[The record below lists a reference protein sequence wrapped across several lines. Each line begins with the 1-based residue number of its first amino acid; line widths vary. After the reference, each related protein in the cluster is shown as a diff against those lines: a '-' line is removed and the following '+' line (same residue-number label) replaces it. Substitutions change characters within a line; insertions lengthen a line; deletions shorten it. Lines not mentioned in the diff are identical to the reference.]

1 MKLKVR
7 LLCIGIFLSSLLFRV
22 NAQNNIVVTGKV
34 TNKTSGLA
42 LEGVSV
48 VNEKTHK
55 STQTNESGSFTISVE
70 KGATLTFS
78 YVGMSP
84 YKYKVNAAEA
94 IAIQMDEE
102 IKKNDE
108 VIVVGYGTQK
118 VTKVS
123 GAISTVKSADI
134 EKLKPVRAEDALQG
148 RAAGVNV
155 ISSGSPGGKPTVF
168 VRGIP
173 SYKGSDPLVVVDGA
187 VETLDDLNS
196 INSADIESINVLK
209 DAATTAIYGVKG
221 GNGVILVTTK
231 SGRKNKK
238 AEFNYSSNYGIQEV
252 ARKLPVLNA
261 TEYAAIVNEG
271 RLVDGNSIAFTDLSK
286 LGVGTNWQNQIFKS
300 SPMQS
305 HSITARGG
313 AENITYF
320 VSGAYTGQDGIVG
333 GGDKSYF
340 NRYNATSNLSID
352 LTSKLKLL
360 SNISFVNIR
369 GASVPENAINSVISN
384 AINFDPTAP
393 IYNNVPGTV
402 GDFSVSKNI
411 ISEIVNPLTQL
422 ANVFNKSNTNKLY
435 GKIELQYNLLKNLK
449 ITSRYGF
456 TNVDISNKSFSPLIY
471 YGSNHTSSTLKAD
484 GTSNGTGHN
493 AVSYDKDTYYNYT
506 LETFGNYTFKVA
518 KEHSFDVLVGISAA
532 KNTGNVVS
540 ASRQDVPNNS
550 WNWADFTAATGNA
563 SNGGVGGG
571 EYRFEK
577 RNISYF
583 SRVNYDYQE
592 KYLASFSLR
601 RDGSYEFGANNK
613 FGTFYAGSLGWL
625 VSSESFYKFKAIDYL
640 KIRGSYGVTGNDN
653 IDHPQYLQ
661 IYTGIYEYG
670 KGNNTGYVFNGS
682 PVNGSTLSTFANP
695 DLKWEQQKQFN
706 FGFDARLIKNRL
718 SLTVDYFERNISGLL
733 FTPQLSMYLGTSAA
747 PFANV
752 GTTQTKGL
760 DLSVGYT
767 QPISKDLKLSSNV
780 TFTTAKNLVTETSSG
795 YIQGGTYGIPTSYSV
810 TRYEKGRAPG
820 YFYGYKAIGIFQT
833 QEEIAKNPTQSN
845 AQPGDIRFA
854 DINGDGKISDSDRTM
869 IGNPFPKFTIGW
881 NISLEYKSFDFNVYI
896 YSSSG
901 NDIYRAYERNLAF
914 TNKYR
919 GILSRWTGAGTT
931 NDPKSPRVT
940 FADPN
945 INTRAS
951 DRYIEDGSFIK
962 IKDIQLGYT
971 VPATLYKSK
980 IFNKIRLYMQVK
992 NALVLTKYS
1001 GLDPEIA
1008 GGIFDTGVDRGNYP
1022 QARIYSMGIDCK
1034 F

>member
-7 LLCIGIFLSSLLFRV
+7 LLCIGIFLSSLLFRAT
-22 NAQNNIVVTGKV
+22 AQNNIVVTGKV
-34 TNKTSGLA
+34 SNKSSGLA
-42 LEGVSV
+42 LEGASV

-55 STQTNESGSFTISVE
+55 STQTNESGKFTISVE
-70 KGATLTFS
+70 KGATITIT
-78 YVGMSP
+78 YIGMTP
-84 YKYKVNAAEA
+84 YKYKVNTSDNVSV
-94 IAIQMDEE
+94 QMEE
-102 IKKNDE
+102 DIKKNDE

-187 VETLDDLNS
+187 VESLDDLNS
-196 INSADIESINVLK
+196 INSADIESITVLK

-231 SGRKNKK
+231 TGRKNKK
-238 AEFNYSSNYGIQEV
+238 AEFNYSSNYGMQEV

-261 TEYAAIVNEG
+261 TEYGAIVNEG
-271 RLVDGNSIAFTDLSK
+271 RLVDGNSIVFTDLSK
-286 LGVGTNWQNQIFKS
+286 LGVGTNWQDQIFKNAIL
-300 SPMQS
+300 QS
-305 HSITARGG
+305 HSVTARGG

-320 VSGAYTGQDGIVG
+320 VSAAYTGQDGIVG

-402 GDFSVSKNI
+402 GEYSVSNNI

-435 GKIELQYNLLKNLK
+435 GKMELQYNLLKNLK

-456 TNVDISNKSFSPLIY
+456 TNVDITNKSFTPLVF
-471 YGSNHTSSTLKAD
+471 YGVNHTSSKLKAD
-484 GTSNGTGHN
+484 GTSNGLGHN
-493 AVSYDKDTYYNYT
+493 SVSHDKDTYYNYT
-506 LETFGNYTFKVA
+506 LETFGNYTFKLA
-518 KEHSFDVLVGISAA
+518 KDHSFDLLLGISAS

-540 ASRQDVPNNS
+540 ASREDVPNNS
-550 WNWADFTAATGNA
+550 WDWADFTSATG
-563 SNGGVGGG
+563 SGLSVSGGA
-571 EYRFEK
+571 YRFEK
-577 RNISYF
+577 RNLSYF
-583 SRVNYDYQE
+583 RRINYDFQE
-592 KYLASFSLR
+592 KYLASLSLR
-601 RDGSYEFGANNK
+601 RDGSYEFGTNNK
-613 FGTFYAGSLGWL
+613 FGNFYAGSLGWV
-625 VSSESFYKFKAIDYL
+625 VSSENFYKFKAIDYL
-640 KIRGSYGVTGNDN
+640 KIRGSYGLTGNDN

-670 KGNNTGYVFNGS
+670 KGNNTGYAFNGS

-706 FGFDARLIKNRL
+706 FGFDARLIKNKL
-718 SLTVDYFERNISGLL
+718 SITVDYFERNISGLL
-733 FTPQLSMYLGTSAA
+733 FIPQLSLYLGTSAA
-747 PFANV
+747 PYANV

-760 DLSVGYT
+760 DMSIGYT
-767 QPISKDLKLSSNV
+767 QPITKDLKLSSNV
-780 TFTTAKNLVTETSSG
+780 TFTTATNLVTETSSG
-795 YIQGGTYGIPTSYSV
+795 FISGGTYGIPTKYDV
-810 TRYEKGRAPG
+810 TRYQAGFAPG
-820 YFYGYKAIGIFQT
+820 YFYGYKTLGLFQT
-833 QEEIAKNPTQSN
+833 QDEIAKSPTQAN
-845 AQPGDIRFA
+845 AQPGDIKYA
-854 DINGDGKISDSDRTM
+854 DINGDGKISDSDKTM
-869 IGNPFPKFTIGW
+869 IGNPFPKFTVGW
-881 NISLEYKSFDFNVYI
+881 NFSLEYKSFDFNLYI
-896 YSSSG
+896 YASQG

-971 VPATLYKSK
+971 IPSTLYKGK
-980 IFNKIRLYMQVK
+980 IFNKIRLYTQVK
-992 NALVLTKYS
+992 NAFTFTKYS

-1008 GGIFDTGVDRGNYP
+1008 GGIFDTGVDRGSYP

>member
-7 LLCIGIFLSSLLFRV
+7 FLCIGIFLSSLLFRV
-22 NAQNNIVVTGKV
+22 NAQSNIIVTGKV
-34 TNKTSGLA
+34 TNKATGAA
-42 LEGVSV
+42 LEGASV

-55 STQTNESGSFTISVE
+55 STQTSVSGDFTISVE
-70 KGATLTFS
+70 KGATLTIT
-78 YVGMSP
+78 YIGMSP
-84 YKYKVNAAEA
+84 YKYKVNTAGA
-94 IAIQMDEE
+94 ITIQMDED

-155 ISSGSPGGKPTVF
+155 ISSGTPGGKPTVF

-261 TEYAAIVNEG
+261 TEYGAIVNEG

-286 LGVGTNWQNQIFKS
+286 LGVGVNWQDQVFKNA
-300 SPMQS
+300 PLQS

-313 AENITYF
+313 AENVTYF

-340 NRYNATSNLSID
+340 NRYNATSNLNID
-352 LTSKLKLL
+352 LSSKLKLL

-384 AINFDPTAP
+384 AINFDPTVP
-393 IYNNVPGTV
+393 VYNNVPGTV
-402 GDFSVSKNI
+402 GLYSVSNNI

-435 GKIELQYNLLKNLK
+435 GKLELQYNLLKNLK
-449 ITSRYGF
+449 ITTRYGF
-456 TNVDISNKSFSPLIY
+456 TNVDITNKSFSPLVF
-471 YGSNHTSSTLKAD
+471 YGTNHTSSKLKAD
-484 GTSNGTGHN
+484 GTSNGLGHN
-493 AVSYDKDTYYNYT
+493 SVSHSKDTYYNYT
-506 LETFGNYTFKVA
+506 LETFGNYTFKLA
-518 KEHSFDVLVGISAA
+518 KDHSFDLLLGISAA

-540 ASRQDVPNNS
+540 ASREDVPNNS
-550 WNWADFTAATGNA
+550 WDWADFTSATG
-563 SNGGVGGG
+563 SGLSISGGG
-571 EYRFEK
+571 YRFEK

-583 SRVNYDYQE
+583 SRINYDFQE
-592 KYLASFSLR
+592 KYLASLSLR
-601 RDGSYEFGANNK
+601 RDGSYAFGINNK
-613 FGTFYAGSLGWL
+613 FGTFYAGSLGWV
-625 VSSESFYKFKAIDYL
+625 VSSENFFKVKPIDYL

-661 IYTGIYEYG
+661 IYTGLYEYG
-670 KGNNTGYVFNGS
+670 KGNNTGYAFNGS
-682 PVNGSTLSTFANP
+682 PVNGSTLSTFANL

-706 FGFDARLIKNRL
+706 FGFDARFLHNKL
-718 SLTVDYFERNISGLL
+718 TLTVDYFERYISGLL
-733 FTPQLSMYLGTSAA
+733 FIPQLSLYLGTSAA
-747 PFANV
+747 PFTNV
-752 GTTQTKGL
+752 GTSQTKGL
-760 DLSVGYT
+760 DLTLNYT
-767 QPISKDLKLSSNV
+767 QPIGRNLKLSNTVS
-780 TFTTAKNLVTETSSG
+780 FTTAKNLVTETSNG
-795 YIQGGTYGIPTSYSV
+795 YLDGGTYGIPTKYSV
-810 TRYEKGRAPG
+810 TRYQKGYAPG
-820 YFYGYKAIGIFQT
+820 YFYGYKTVGLFQT
-833 QEEIAKNPTQSN
+833 KEEIAKSPSQPN
-845 AQPGDIRFA
+845 AQPGDIKYA
-854 DINGDGKISDSDRTM
+854 DVNGDGKISDSDRTV
-869 IGNPFPKFTIGW
+869 IGNPFPKFTLGW
-881 NISLEYKSFDFNVYI
+881 NVSVEYKSFDFNVYI
-896 YSSSG
+896 YGSYG

-931 NDPKSPRVT
+931 NDAKSPRVT
-940 FADPN
+940 YADPN

-962 IKDIQLGYT
+962 IKDIQIGYAI
-971 VPATLYKSK
+971 PASLYKNKIFSK
-980 IFNKIRLYMQVK
+980 IRVYAQVK

-1008 GGIFDTGVDRGNYP
+1008 GGIFDTGVDRCSYP
-1022 QARIYSMGIDCK
+1022 IARIYSMGIDCK